1 MPTRNASS
9 HSSLAPWR
17 AARMGIPLA
26 CAAFL
31 AACDTGLRPGT
42 ESLLD
47 GLKTDPP
54 PGELAA
60 MALDPYDA
68 NRRAVGTLG
77 LANQSFARE
86 AIYVKLFI
94 DNAADADPVVRAAAI
109 RGLALHGRPEHVP
122 VLIKALKDPEA
133 QVRQEAARALQ
144 RIHDPAAVDALL
156 AATREPD
163 PRDKSP
169 NPAGELD
176 PAVRAEAADALGQYP
191 EPRVLQALIAGLDD
205 LELSVNRSCLAS
217 LRTLTG
223 QDFGLDRPAWLAWLK
238 DAKDPFAA
246 RSAYEYPAF
255 SRARR
260 LYEYMPLIPPPP
272 NEVRATPAGLPR
284 S

>member
-1 MPTRNASS
+1 MRPATPSLQPRSVPARFVAASIA
-9 HSSLAPWR
+9 LA
-17 AARMGIPLA
+17 GL
-26 CAAFL
+26 L
-31 AACDTGLRPGT
+31 GACDSGLRPGS

-86 AIYVKLFI
+86 AIYLKLFL
-94 DNAADADPVVRAAAI
+94 DNASDADPVVRAAAI

-122 VLIKALKDPEA
+122 VVTAALKDSDA
-133 QVRQEAARALQ
+133 LVRQEAARALQ
-144 RIHDPAAVDALL
+144 RIHNPVAIDALL

-163 PRDKSP
+163 PQDSSP
-169 NPAGELD
+169 HPAGELE
-176 PAVRAEAADALGQYP
+176 PAVRAEAADALGQYA

-205 LELSVNRSCLAS
+205 LDLSVNRSCLGS
-217 LRTLTG
+217 LRVLTG
-223 QDFGLDRPAWLAWLK
+223 QDFGLDRAAWLAWLK
-238 DAKDPFAA
+238 GSKDPFAA
-246 RSAYEYPAF
+246 RSAYEYPAY

-260 LYEYMPLIPPPP
+260 LYEYIPLVPPPP